1 MSAGSQ
7 LSGMFYQ
14 KLPAHTLLPAR
25 AGKSHSK
32 TVCWKHWRSWG
43 GGCWRYQCS
52 NTDALAL
59 PNSSRLKGGR
69 WQGVSVLPRSSL
81 LSPGLVIPLVGLVLG
96 IVLMRCW
103 EAVSMP
109 LGECAPVLQSWV
121 RGLLGS
127 MSELPQSSTAE
138 AGDVLSSR
146 NVIQR

>member
-43 GGCWRYQCS
+43 CCWRYQCS

-69 WQGVSVLPRSSL
+69 WQGVSLIFVKPRTCNSIS
-81 LSPGLVIPLVGLVLG
+81 GFGAGNCVDEVLG
-96 IVLMRCW
+96 SCFH
-103 EAVSMP
+103 A
-109 LGECAPVLQSWV
+109 SW
-121 RGLLGS
+121 
-127 MSELPQSSTAE
+127 
-138 AGDVLSSR
+138 
-146 NVIQR
+146 